1 MILLKIL
8 APKVLFSQHLLCRG
22 AELIRP
28 FFPMCERL
36 LHARYQ
42 ARMRDGHMKEATG
55 SYGQTRTR
63 NKQGTI
69 KQRGSFQSCL
79 YILVPQPDLVYS

>member
-22 AELIRP
+22 AELIHP

-42 ARMRDGHMKEATG
+42 ARMRDGHIKEATG
-55 SYGQTRTR
+55 SYGQTRGLETNR
-63 NKQGTI
+63 E
-69 KQRGSFQSCL
+69 
-79 YILVPQPDLVYS
+79 P